1 MSRRVTGKPTI
12 AALAAI
18 GVGALLYT
26 NRASTVVSVIG
37 AIAAGV
43 IAYIVWGAFENLLEK
58 GMDKGAE
65 KAGEAVSNIYHKIQ
79 DKKENKQ

>member
-1 MSRRVTGKPTI
+1 MSRVTGKPTI

-43 IAYIVWGAFENLLEK
+43 IAYVVWGAIENLLEK
-58 GMDKGAE
+58 GMDKGVE
-65 KAGEAVSNIYHKIQ
+65 KAGEAVTNIYHKIQ
-79 DKKENKQ
+79 DKKENK

>member
-1 MSRRVTGKPTI
+1 MSRVTGKPTI

-43 IAYIVWGAFENLLEK
+43 IAYVAWGAFENLLEK

-65 KAGEAVSNIYHKIQ
+65 KAGEAVTNLYHKIQ
-79 DKKENKQ
+79 DKKQNKQ